1 MSALNDTVA
10 ATLSVCR
17 HLAQHQVLQAS
28 DVNIPLVSRFL
39 YFSPFIN
46 TPTQALNKVCRS
58 KATTS
63 LTSAPAGV
71 SNAVVSPRRL
81 GILFISTKSQTIN
94 YNRHEQAKYRHEKS
108 VVPQRNSKQR
118 VATWHC

>member
-1 MSALNDTVA
+1 MSELNDCMSALNDTVA

-28 DVNIPLVSRFL
+28 DVNIPLVSRFFK
-39 YFSPFIN
+39 YFSPFEN
-46 TPTQALNKVCRS
+46 TPTQTLNKVCRS

-81 GILFISTKSQTIN
+81 GILFHFNQITN
-94 YNRHEQAKYRHEKS
+94 H
-108 VVPQRNSKQR
+108 
-118 VATWHC
+118 